1 MGFLPQPRAL
11 ALKLDG
17 CFPTWKSGLGFFFL
31 DQHLIQLNC
40 CFPTQKSGLGFLGI
54 SI

>member
-11 ALKLDG
+11 ALKLDV
-17 CFPTWKSGLGFFFL
+17 CFPTQKSRLGFFW
-31 DQHLIQLNC
+31 DQHLIQLNS
-40 CFPTQKSGLGFLGI
+40 FHTWKSGLGFLGI